1 MGKRWANILH
11 ETGLGLELVFEY
23 GDEKI
28 LNKQS
33 GSAVV
38 GTRGWRKIQIFM
50 LQKVFILYQIEI
62 KERKKTTKP

>member
-11 ETGLGLELVFEY
+11 EAGLGLELVFEY

-38 GTRGWRKIQIFM
+38 GTRGWRKI
-50 LQKVFILYQIEI
+50 
-62 KERKKTTKP
+62 